1 METSKNRAAGYIRV
15 STRTE
20 SGMNSLNARKDVIAR
35 YCKQQGSV
43 ITKYYVDVTTPG
55 GEDVTNVAPQLGLML
70 KEADQGM
77 FNILFANSI
86 DRVAR
91 NGKALQTVIDR
102 MRECDVR
109 LVTVAD
115 LIS

>member
-15 STRTE
+15 STKTE
-20 SGMNSLNARKDVIAR
+20 SGMDSLNAQKDEIAR
-35 YCKQQGSV
+35 YCKQQDYV
-43 ITKYYVDVTTPG
+43 VTKYYADVATPG
-55 GEDVTNVAPQLGLML
+55 GEDAIGVVSQLCLML
-70 KEADQGM
+70 DDADQGAI
-77 FNILFANSI
+77 NILVVNSI

-91 NGKALQTVIDR
+91 NGKALQTVIDQF
-102 MRECDVR
+102 RERGVR